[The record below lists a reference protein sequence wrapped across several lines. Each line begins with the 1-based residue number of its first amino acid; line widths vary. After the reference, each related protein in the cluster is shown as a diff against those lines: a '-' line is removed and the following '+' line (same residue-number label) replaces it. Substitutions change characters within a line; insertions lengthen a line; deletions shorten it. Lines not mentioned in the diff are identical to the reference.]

1 MGKRYYCDFCDR
13 SFPDNLPGRKKHLQ
27 GVQHQR
33 VRKLHYDQ
41 FRDAAAILADEAVKK
56 PCKKFQR
63 TGECDYG
70 DNCRF
75 SHMTPDKLSALQE
88 QAEADKRPKLED
100 RVPTL
105 ADWLSKRAQR
115 DQSSRG
121 HTDSSNQ
128 NQSAENIPAHLEYSL
143 PPGFPPLHELPPS
156 LHPPPPGGWPDHHP
170 SVEWG

>member
-33 VRKLHYDQ
+33 IRKLHYDQ
-41 FRDAAAILADEAVKK
+41 FRDAAAILSDEAVKK

-63 TGECDYG
+63 TGDCDYG

-75 SHMTPDKLSALQE
+75 SHMTPDKLRALQD

-105 ADWLSKRAQR
+105 EDWLSKRILR
-115 DQSSRG
+115 NRTSHR

-128 NQSAENIPAHLEYSL
+128 NLSSENTTVPAEYSI

-156 LHPPPPGGWPDHHP
+156 LQPPPPGGWPDCP
-170 SVEWG
+170 YVEWG